1 MPAGVTSLLRDLIVT
16 PTLRSLGLTRIAGVT
31 SSLILHAAST
41 LDSVMLYRTNARDE
55 AGSATPSF
63 IPALQG
69 SDPSCLQKLSI
80 IEIRENPW
88 TSVLG
93 LDLHQYLRGLRDLDL
108 SVSPPVVNWSR
119 LLQKSDAAT
128 TLQRFELTFQSSLPV
143 VDLPLFPALRSL
155 KFQFDIPRQTLPLN
169 LSHLLDSLPAAAPL
183 LESLSI
189 GTELRSVVRTV
200 WYGDLEPYAPF
211 ASVDFVKRLPHFQK
225 LKLSRTSFPIE
236 DRFEEYVGHKFP
248 GPREAGILTIDS
260 SGYYGRCG

>member
-16 PTLRSLGLTRIAGVT
+16 PTLRSLGLTRIAGVP
-31 SSLILHAAST
+31 SSLILHTAST
-41 LDSVMLYRTNARDE
+41 LDSVMLYRTSARDE
-55 AGSATPSF
+55 AGSATPSR
-63 IPALQG
+63 LQE
-69 SDPSCLQKLSI
+69 LSI
-80 IEIRENPW
+80 AEIRENPW
-88 TSVLG
+88 TSVLD
-93 LDLHQYLRGLRDLDL
+93 LELHQYLRGLRNLYL

-211 ASVDFVKRLPHFQK
+211 ASVDFK
-225 LKLSRTSFPIE
+225 LKLSRTSFPFE
-236 DRFEEYVGHKFP
+236 DRFEE
-248 GPREAGILTIDS
+248 EAGILTIDS

>member
-1 MPAGVTSLLRDLIVT
+1 LFANSPHLGRYVRNLALCLTPAQDYAAVESVLHALHNLHFLTILANGPIFNWQEMPAGVTSLLRDLIVT
-16 PTLRSLGLTRIAGVT
+16 PTLRSLALTRIAGVP

-41 LDSVMLYRTNARDE
+41 LDSVMLYRTSARDE

-63 IPALQG
+63 IPVLQG

-128 TLQRFELTFQSSLPV
+128 TLQRFELTFQSVCSHAPWIYYSTHI
-143 VDLPLFPALRSL
+143 D
-155 KFQFDIPRQTLPLN
+155 FQ
-169 LSHLLDSLPAAAPL
+169 
-183 LESLSI
+183 
-189 GTELRSVVRTV
+189 
-200 WYGDLEPYAPF
+200 
-211 ASVDFVKRLPHFQK
+211 
-225 LKLSRTSFPIE
+225 
-236 DRFEEYVGHKFP
+236 
-248 GPREAGILTIDS
+248 
-260 SGYYGRCG
+260 